1 MAVKKSAA
9 ATARTPTRAETV
21 TTPKAPETVAAV
33 SVAKVEPAAKPAP
46 IAKAA
51 PVTKPAAKAAPAAS
65 AAKAAK
71 PVPAAKVAE
80 PVATPSEIEKTPAK
94 IVDAPVAAPSLK
106 SEEINTPAEVAKHM
120 EKITKSAEEFV
131 AFGQGN
137 IEAFLKSSQLLATGL
152 QDLGKHVA
160 ATAQAQYEEA
170 VANAKALTS
179 VKSVKEAVE
188 LQTTLAKTA
197 IEKALAETG
206 KLTDASVKL
215 AETVSAPIAARVTL
229 AVEKFGKAA

>member
-1 MAVKKSAA
+1 MAVKKTAA
-9 ATARTPTRAETV
+9 ATARTPARSETV
-21 TTPKAPETVAAV
+21 
-33 SVAKVEPAAKPAP
+33 PAP
-46 IAKAA
+46 KVA
-51 PVTKPAAKAAPAAS
+51 PTAAPADVAVEKTVVEKSTAKKVVTES
-65 AAKAAK
+65 AVIETLQESVVEAPKAASGLNEKMIK
-71 PVPAAKVAE
+71 PQ
-80 PVATPSEIEKTPAK
+80 
-94 IVDAPVAAPSLK
+94 
-106 SEEINTPAEVAKHM
+106 AEVAKHM
-120 EKITKSAEEFV
+120 VEVLKSAEDFV

-137 IEAFLKSSQLLATGL
+137 VEAFLKSSQLLATGL

-179 VKSVKEAVE
+179 VKSVKEAVD
-188 LQTTLAKTA
+188 LQSTLAKTA

-215 AETVSAPIAARVTL
+215 AETVTAPITARVTL